1 MATILIVDDEF
12 SIRKT
17 LGLLLKGDGH
27 VALEAANL
35 EEARAQLDRHIVDL
49 VITDMRIGPED
60 GLSLL
65 AYLKEIAYPAES
77 IMMTAYASIE
87 SAVEAMR
94 LGAYDYLTKPI
105 NPDELRL
112 RIRKVLE
119 RSSLREE
126 VTRLRG
132 ELLGRDRLGH
142 IVARSARMASILE
155 IVERIRDREL
165 PVLITGE
172 TGTGKEVLAGALH
185 SISNRSK
192 GPFVAINC
200 CTLPEDL
207 LDSELFGHIK
217 GSFTSATSNRKG
229 LFQQAHGGT
238 LFLDEIGDI
247 SPRLQAKLLRVLQ
260 EGEVRPVG
268 GETSVKVDVRII
280 AATNRD
286 LEHMAAE
293 NTFRSDLLFRLD
305 VLRIDIPPLRERQED
320 ILPLAE
326 HFLDMER
333 QRLKH
338 AELGLSPAAKQKL
351 LAYDWPGNVR
361 ELKNVIERSF
371 ALYAG
376 PVLGADEV
384 AITMHGP
391 KPAADKRKTL
401 AEIEAD
407 YIRETLDACQGNQVA
422 AARRLDISRSTLRR
436 KLQDMGVL
444 AVADSDPAL

>member
-35 EEARAQLDRHIVDL
+35 AEARVQLDRHIVDL

-247 SPRLQAKLLRVLQ
+247 SPRLQANCCASSRKARC
-260 EGEVRPVG
+260 GRWAAKPRSRWMCASSPPPTG
-268 GETSVKVDVRII
+268 TSNTWRRRIPS
-280 AATNRD
+280 AAICCSASTYC
-286 LEHMAAE
+286 AS
-293 NTFRSDLLFRLD
+293 TFR
-305 VLRIDIPPLRERQED
+305 
-320 ILPLAE
+320 
-326 HFLDMER
+326 HC
-333 QRLKH
+333 
-338 AELGLSPAAKQKL
+338 
-351 LAYDWPGNVR
+351 GN
-361 ELKNVIERSF
+361 
-371 ALYAG
+371 
-376 PVLGADEV
+376 
-384 AITMHGP
+384 
-391 KPAADKRKTL
+391 
-401 AEIEAD
+401 
-407 YIRETLDACQGNQVA
+407 
-422 AARRLDISRSTLRR
+422 ARRTSCRWRNISWIWSGSVSS
-436 KLQDMGVL
+436 MPSW
-444 AVADSDPAL
+444 A